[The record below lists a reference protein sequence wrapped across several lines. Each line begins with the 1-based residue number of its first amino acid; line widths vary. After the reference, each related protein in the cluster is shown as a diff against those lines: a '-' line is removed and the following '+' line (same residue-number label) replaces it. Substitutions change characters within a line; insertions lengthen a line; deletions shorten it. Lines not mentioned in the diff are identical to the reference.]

1 MIKQS
6 TLDALDRYVVGHVPT
21 GDFLR
26 AVLSN
31 NLIESFSRADD
42 ENLTAMH
49 EITKYIYNMIPSA
62 CWGSPEKVEAW
73 LRDRELKGGNDDREC
88 KREI

>member
-1 MIKQS
+1 MIKQT
-6 TLDALDRYVVGHVPT
+6 TLDALNRYVVGHVPT

-31 NLIESFSRADD
+31 NLVDSFSHADD
-42 ENLTAMH
+42 ENLTAMQ
-49 EITKYIYNMIPSA
+49 EIVNHIYLEIPSR

-73 LRDRELKGGNDDREC
+73 LGERNTKED
-88 KREI
+88 